1 LRLEEKHI
9 VAIVRVL
16 GRTHSTQDSLSSGRE
31 SECRVGCEVVRWGLG
46 VARLSRRCDQSPR
59 PYPRA
64 LAFTFTIYAQSRT
77 HTAASFF
84 PLYNVL
90 YIPSASRC
98 LGWSRAPTPHRVA
111 NARSGRMVS
120 RPPQHSPTRTLAH
133 ARRPRVIPSLSLH
146 RSTNVTAS
154 LAVPSLPIPITKL
167 SRWVVALAHQRPS
180 AAQFLSSLVH
190 VSLLWS
196 ISGFGPPPLHLR
208 GFAGPAVMDGKKARK
223 RQTERRIVS
232 MGSA

>member
-1 LRLEEKHI
+1 MGGTYGGGAAERRKSEGVFPLSGLRPNL
-9 VAIVRVL
+9 
-16 GRTHSTQDSLSSGRE
+16 
-31 SECRVGCEVVRWGLG
+31 
-46 VARLSRRCDQSPR
+46 ARSPR
-59 PYPRA
+59 GPLWGEAHSSDKAPVSYTRA
-64 LAFTFTIYAQSRT
+64 RST
-77 HTAASFF
+77 
-84 PLYNVL
+84 
-90 YIPSASRC
+90 SAS
-98 LGWSRAPTPHRVA
+98 
-111 NARSGRMVS
+111 N
-120 RPPQHSPTRTLAH
+120 
-133 ARRPRVIPSLSLH
+133 PSLSLD
-146 RSTNVTAS
+146 RSTNATAS

-190 VSLLWS
+190 VSLPWS

>member
-1 LRLEEKHI
+1 MRSFECWGGHTAHRTLSRQDASPSAES
-9 VAIVRVL
+9 VAR
-16 GRTHSTQDSLSSGRE
+16 SSGGAWGW
-31 SECRVGCEVVRWGLG
+31 RVYRGGVTKARGLTRALWLLHLPFLRTVTHTHGRLFFNFFLFIMCSTYHPRAGAWGGLG
-46 VARLSRRCDQSPR
+46 LLPLIELPMLAPAGWCRDPPNTAPHSYTRARS
-59 PYPRA
+59 
-64 LAFTFTIYAQSRT
+64 T
-77 HTAASFF
+77 
-84 PLYNVL
+84 
-90 YIPSASRC
+90 SAS
-98 LGWSRAPTPHRVA
+98 
-111 NARSGRMVS
+111 N
-120 RPPQHSPTRTLAH
+120 
-133 ARRPRVIPSLSLH
+133 PSLSLD